1 MQEVTIYIIVLF
13 LLIELIGIVT
23 YILENKN
30 KLKKKINNYIIR
42 KEEKKNIYREYL

>member
-1 MQEVTIYIIVLF
+1 MKEVTIYIIVLF

-23 YILENKN
+23 YFLENKN